1 MAAETHSIETKPAA
15 PRGWGWRVI
24 AAKEFTDHVVS
35 IRFIILLVLLGLGA
49 IAAVYAAAG
58 GLRDAAEDV
67 SGAPGLF
74 LSLFTVAP
82 ENSRIPPFFAIVSW
96 LTPLLGIAFGFDSVN
111 GERAQGTLPRLLSQ
125 PIHRDDV
132 INGKFVAGIA
142 TIAAMLLALT
152 GLLAGIGMIRLGVV
166 PKLSDVFRLIAYLGV
181 SIIYAS
187 FWLALATW
195 SSVLLRRAATSAM
208 LAIAS
213 WLVLTLFS
221 GLIIGVIA
229 GALSPTPANA
239 TIEEQLKSARVEQN
253 LSRVSPTTLYTEA
266 TFALLNPRQRTFDIL
281 GSLILQSEPR
291 AVPTLLSLDQSL
303 LLVWPQVTALIALTV
318 VCFAGAYV
326 SFMRQEVR
334 A

>member
-1 MAAETHSIETKPAA
+1 MNTKAAAEVRTFSP
-15 PRGWGWRVI
+15 GWGWRVI
-24 AAKEFTDHVVS
+24 AGKEFADHVTS
-35 IRFIILLVLLGLGA
+35 IRFIILIVLLGLGA

-58 GLRDAAEDV
+58 GLREAAEDV

-74 LSLFTVAP
+74 LSLFTVSP
-82 ENSRIPPFFAIVSW
+82 ERIPPFFVIVSW

-132 INGKFVAGIA
+132 INGKFVAGLA
-142 TIAAMLLALT
+142 AIAAMLGALT
-152 GLLAGIGMIRLGVV
+152 CLLAGIGMLRLGVV
-166 PKLSDVFRLIAYLGV
+166 PKLPDLFRLLAYLVV
-181 SIIYAS
+181 SIIYAG

-208 LAIAS
+208 LAIAA
-213 WLVLTLFS
+213 WLVLTLFA
-221 GLIIGVIA
+221 GLLIGVVA
-229 GALSPTPANA
+229 GVVSPTPENA
-239 TIEEQLKSARVEQN
+239 TIEEQLQSARVEQT
-253 LSRVSPTTLYTEA
+253 LSRVSPSTLYTEA
-266 TFALLNPRQRTFDIL
+266 TVALLNPRQRTFDIL

-291 AVPTLLSLDQSL
+291 AVPSLLSLDQSL
-303 LLVWPQVTALIALTV
+303 LLVWPQVTVLVALTV
-318 VCFAGAYV
+318 LCFAGAYV